1 MPFLFEKKPLRLV
14 CLGVPVYPSWP
25 GNCLQPRSQQQTQR
39 LADDLRGVGLRYGSG
54 HRDRTLHRVVR
65 ETRASG
71 DVRRRE
77 GDQDGGTHR
86 QLGESICSFVFI
98 FTRHPPQ
105 FDPLVRRAIMLE
117 VFSSIRWG
125 YGCEAESWLDISLKS
140 PYAEECFRALIR
152 NL

>member
-1 MPFLFEKKPLRLV
+1 MPFYFSKKNPLHLV

-25 GNCLQPRSQQQTQR
+25 GNCLQPRSQQQTER
-39 LADDLRGVGLRYGSG
+39 LADDLRGVGLRHGSG

-86 QLGESICSFVFI
+86 QLGESLYAHF
-98 FTRHPPQ
+98 PQ
-105 FDPLVRRAIMLE
+105 IDTLVRRPIMLE
-117 VFSSIRWG
+117 VFSSIR
-125 YGCEAESWLDISLKS
+125 
-140 PYAEECFRALIR
+140 
-152 NL
+152 